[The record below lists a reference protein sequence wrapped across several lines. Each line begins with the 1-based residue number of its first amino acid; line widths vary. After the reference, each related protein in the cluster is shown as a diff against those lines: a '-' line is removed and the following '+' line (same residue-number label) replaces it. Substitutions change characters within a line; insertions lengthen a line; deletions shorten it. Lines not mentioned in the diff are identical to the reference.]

1 MDLSWL
7 WNGFLIFCFFGL
19 MLLVMFLTDEGL
31 EWLKKQWNKKFNSL
45 EVFK

>member
-1 MDLSWL
+1 MDLAWV
-7 WNGFLIFCFFGL
+7 WYGFLVIVCMFL
-19 MLLVMFLTDEGL
+19 MLGVMWLTDEGL